1 MEDDSKVTS
10 REAIRAVIIR
20 KNKILLLHTNKGD
33 YKFPGGGVEGQESHS
48 ECLIREVA
56 EETGYIN
63 FIIKDKLGSVI
74 ERKFDEYDSTA
85 LFQMT
90 SQLNRE
96 VRRNYM
102 NETIEKAK
110 ELEELSRFLSEI
122 NQQKESHIGYCG
134 GKEEEIYETLKEDFV
149 SDDGVIKFFIARSNT
164 REIVA
169 AIGLDVDE
177 SSAEVWGPFNQTSS
191 VQLQHQLW
199 EQLVNGNPTVQTFHF
214 FINKENIEQQAFMN
228 ELKAEK
234 TGEHLILDIE
244 EQDFNRVSEIKS
256 TFFIQSDFQAFEQL
270 HNETFPSTYYDAKT
284 ITERL
289 SDKNMLRVLKTE
301 STELQ
306 GYAYF
311 EVDIEMA
318 EASVEYIGIAKKAQ
332 NQGLGTILLK
342 EVLTEMFSYPQISEI
357 KLCVDNANSQA
368 NHVYIK
374 AGFKPKDILVS
385 YVLKL

>member
-1 MEDDSKVTS
+1 M
-10 REAIRAVIIR
+10 
-20 KNKILLLHTNKGD
+20 
-33 YKFPGGGVEGQESHS
+33 
-48 ECLIREVA
+48 A